1 MSDASLIIGTW
12 ANYSR
17 KLVAGNNVKGPL
29 PTCFYLSSR
38 DTLLLSFRKSFSA
51 QPFVY

>member
-29 PTCFYLSSR
+29 PTCFYLS
-38 DTLLLSFRKSFSA
+38 FRKSFSA